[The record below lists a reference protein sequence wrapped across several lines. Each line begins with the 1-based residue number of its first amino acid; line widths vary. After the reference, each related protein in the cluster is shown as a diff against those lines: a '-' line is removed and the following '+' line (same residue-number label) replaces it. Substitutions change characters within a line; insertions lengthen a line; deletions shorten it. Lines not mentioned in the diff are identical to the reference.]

1 MTSQENHE
9 ETVKFFKEHSYFG
22 GNENQFEFFPQAM
35 LPAIDL

>member
-22 GNENQFEFFPQAM
+22 GNEN
-35 LPAIDL
+35 